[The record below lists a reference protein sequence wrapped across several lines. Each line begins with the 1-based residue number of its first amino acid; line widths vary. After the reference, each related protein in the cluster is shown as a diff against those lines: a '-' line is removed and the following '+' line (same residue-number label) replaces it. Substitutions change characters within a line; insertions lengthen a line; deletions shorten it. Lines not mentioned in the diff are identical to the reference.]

1 MWITS
6 SLDTV
11 RIPTRV
17 ALGNF
22 DGVHR
27 GHRRVI
33 EPILDSPAVV
43 ELGVKPNGYRNGAL
57 HGGSV
62 DEAIAPGVQQPHST
76 VLTFR
81 PHPQEF
87 FTGQQRQLLTPLDEK
102 VVCLRDMGVQQLV
115 LLPFDQ
121 TLAEMSAQD
130 FVEIILVQR
139 LRVQEISV
147 GQDFRFGCKRSG
159 TTEDLK
165 AIAAAYGVAVQIIPL
180 HTSNG
185 ERISSSA
192 IRQALQSGDLA
203 QANHLLGRPYTLM
216 GEVVHGQQLGRLLG
230 FPTANLKLPTE
241 KFLPHRGVYS
251 VRVSGSALTPSGG
264 SVAGVMNIGNRPT
277 VDGVKQTIE
286 VHLLDWSGDLY
297 GQTLTVS
304 LEKFIRPEQKFASL
318 DALKAQIQADC
329 EMARSLLAITP
340 LP

>member
-11 RIPTRV
+11 RVPTHV

-33 EPILDSPAVV
+33 EPILASALTHSEAVV
-43 ELGVKPNGYRNGAL
+43 PDLIHK
-57 HGGSV
+57 
-62 DEAIAPGVQQPHST
+62 PHST
-76 VLTFR
+76 VLTFC

-87 FTGQQRQLLTPLDEK
+87 FTGKRRPLLTPIDEK
-102 VVCLRDMGVQQLV
+102 VALLQEMGVQQLV

-130 FVEIILVQR
+130 FVDIILVQR
-139 LRVQEISV
+139 LQARQISV

-159 TTEDLK
+159 TTQDLQ
-165 AIAAAYGVAVQIIPL
+165 AIAATYDITVQIIPL

-185 ERISSSA
+185 DRISSSA
-192 IRQALQSGDLA
+192 IRHALQAGDLP
-203 QANHLLGRPYTLM
+203 QANHLLGRTYTLV
-216 GEVVHGQQLGRLLG
+216 GQVVQGQQLGRLLG
-230 FPTANLKLPTE
+230 FPTANLKLPDE
-241 KFLPHRGVYS
+241 KFLPHQGVYS
-251 VRVSGSALTPSGG
+251 VRVSGTELTLQGHSL
-264 SVAGVMNIGNRPT
+264 AGVMNIGNRPT
-277 VDGVKQTIE
+277 VNGVQQTIE

-318 DALKAQIQADC
+318 EALKAQIQADC
-329 EMARSLLAITP
+329 DIARSLLATTP